1 MTRGAKSNPI
11 IVFDLDGT
19 LVDTAPDL
27 IATLNL
33 VLALEGIPAVPFET
47 ARAMI
52 GFGVRPLIE
61 QALRE
66 QGRYLGE
73 AGVDALFAEYIRHY
87 QAHIADQSRPYPGCE
102 DMLEV
107 LQAQGFTLAVCTN
120 KYESLAV
127 RLLDK
132 LGLTAR
138 FAAICGQDTFA
149 VKKPDPDALRLTIA
163 RAGGDAAHVIMVGD
177 SETDIHVARAA
188 GIPVVGVDFGYARVP
203 MADLKPDRLIGHF
216 DALPAAIGD
225 LLQHPRSPAAP
236 AGIYHTPEKQPQ
248 N

>member
-120 KYESLAV
+120 KYESLSV
-127 RLLDK
+127 RLLDA
-132 LGLTAR
+132 LGLTGY
-138 FAAICGQDTFA
+138 FAAICGQDTFPI
-149 VKKPDPDALRLTIA
+149 KKPDPQMLVLTIDK
-163 RAGGDAAHVIMVGD
+163 AGGDISQAVMVGD
-177 SETDIHVARAA
+177 SNTDVKTARAA
-188 GIPVVGVDFGYARVP
+188 RVPIVGVDFGYTDIP
-203 MADLKPDRLIGHF
+203 MRDLKPDRLISHF
-216 DALPAAIGD
+216 AQLPAMVTDMALPATT
-225 LLQHPRSPAAP
+225 R
-236 AGIYHTPEKQPQ
+236 
-248 N
+248 